1 MKKQFGI
8 HPRKI
13 KYLGWIVCAVLWL
26 FSIASAGQ
34 SLSDYH
40 QAISTDISVIVSL
53 VQNEKKLLAE
63 QTKIEKSISSLKQE
77 KNPGW
82 VNRRKIAKLTEKK
95 AKIGDRLMIVYK
107 QTAEKKTSA
116 NRIFDVYFPFLSS
129 QIDSVIDYLEKT
141 AELPRRTSAILT
153 LLELKDRRDWLL
165 QNQRYFAPEGIQ
177 ILPGKENPLELVK
190 NPSQQALLK
199 TELVRILNEKIDQ
212 IDLIITAA
220 KEEELLRKRMA
231 QFASEMTAFSGEIN
245 PANSRNYQTTFTETK
260 SSGTDVDVTTY
271 GTPTSNG
278 NGEIWTTRTIQTE
291 FPMTMNSEDYLHIV
305 QSVPS
310 KNMRSYIS
318 QLDSIKTLYLKQIAE
333 LEQPKR

>member
-1 MKKQFGI
+1 MRKRFGVY
-8 HPRKI
+8 PRKI
-13 KYLGWIVCAVLWL
+13 KYLGWIACTTLWL
-26 FSIASAGQ
+26 FSYVSAGQ

-40 QAISTDISVIVSL
+40 NTISANISELASL
-53 VQNEKKLLAE
+53 VQSEKTLLTE
-63 QTKIEKSISSLKQE
+63 QTKIEKSIASLRQE

-82 VNRRKIAKLTEKK
+82 TNRRKIAKFTEKK
-95 AKIGDRLMIVYK
+95 AKIGDQLIVIYR
-107 QTAEKKTSA
+107 QSAEKKASA
-116 NRIFDVYFPFLSS
+116 NRIFDAYFPLLSS
-129 QIDSVIDYLEKT
+129 QIDSVIDFLEKT
-141 AELPRRTSAILT
+141 AEPSRRTSAILT
-153 LLELKDRRDWLL
+153 LLELKDHRDWLL
-165 QNQRYFAPEGIQ
+165 QNQRYFAPAGIQ
-177 ILPGKENPLELVK
+177 ILPRKENPLELVK
-190 NPSQQALLK
+190 NPTQQAMLK

-212 IDLIITAA
+212 IDLIIAAA

-260 SSGTDVDVTTY
+260 SRGTDVDITTY

-278 NGEIWTTRTIQTE
+278 NGETWTTHTIQTE

-333 LEQPKR
+333 LEQQKR